1 MIPRRR
7 GASLDFHVSI
17 PSAITLYFGAEK
29 SEALLFIAVG
39 VAALTLSVVLWRRR
53 RRSRLRGMIIPLVAI
68 AAIQLVVG
76 TTVYSRTEAQVASL
90 QSQWQAAPT
99 ELKAAETSRMKAV
112 MRSFE
117 IYKIV
122 EIALLASGLALV
134 VALQRREFWF
144 AFGLGLTLQS
154 GFMLALDFFAERRGH
169 DYLRALL
176 NG

>member
-7 GASLDFHVSI
+7 RASLDFHVSI

-39 VAALTLSVVLWRRR
+39 VAALTLSVVLWR

-99 ELKAAETSRMKAV
+99 EFKAAEMSRMKAV
-112 MRSFE
+112 MRNFE

-169 DYLRALL
+169 DYLRVLL

>member
-1 MIPRRR
+1 M
-7 GASLDFHVSI
+7 SI

-39 VAALTLSVVLWRRR
+39 VVALALSVVLWRT
-53 RRSRLRGMIIPLVAI
+53 RSRLRGMIVPLVAI

-90 QSQWQAAPT
+90 QSQWQAAPA
-99 ELKAAETSRMKAV
+99 EFKAAETSRMKTV

-117 IYKIV
+117 IYKMI
-122 EIALLASGLALV
+122 EITLLASGLALV
-134 VALQRREFWF
+134 VALRRREFWF
-144 AFGLGLTLQS
+144 AVGLGLTLQS
-154 GFMLALDFFAERRGH
+154 GFMLGLDWLAERRGH

-176 NG
+176 SG